1 MNYQKQPYEA
11 PETSCTFLAAENALC
26 QASTGESFNT
36 TVTYLTD
43 GWVEED

>member
-26 QASTGESFNT
+26 QASTGEKFNES
-36 TVTYLTD
+36 VVYSTD
-43 GWVEED
+43 WIEED